1 MAQEYNS
8 MIMFDFPGCHL
19 HFSRSLFCGR
29 ILSLLGSSCR
39 PERWSLSVTLL
50 RFVTIHLCKGMI
62 MFGKRVQEY
71 DYVWY
76 PRLPPVLLQEPLLRQ
91 DQRQP
96 VEDECKQICLDW
108 IWGNRS
114 LSVMFCKKG
123 EKTSETTEWKPSKNL
138 YIFIYSLLLLWKAR
152 GPWLLLDWAPWGSQ
166 SSSWFCPNLMRDI
179 SNNIKQL
186 YRH

>member
-1 MAQEYNS
+1 MVQEYNS

-39 PERWSLSVTLL
+39 PERWSLSITLL

-114 LSVMFCKKG
+114 LSVMFC
-123 EKTSETTEWKPSKNL
+123 TLTFRASLFSNFSSPSYT
-138 YIFIYSLLLLWKAR
+138 YIV
-152 GPWLLLDWAPWGSQ
+152 
-166 SSSWFCPNLMRDI
+166 
-179 SNNIKQL
+179 
-186 YRH
+186 

>member
-1 MAQEYNS
+1 
-8 MIMFDFPGCHL
+8 MFDFPGCHL

-39 PERWSLSVTLL
+39 PERWSLSITLL

-91 DQRQP
+91 DQRH
-96 VEDECKQICLDW
+96 L
-108 IWGNRS
+108 S
-114 LSVMFCKKG
+114 LI
-123 EKTSETTEWKPSKNL
+123 ESETACWRWMQADLLGLNLGQQKSFCYVLYLNIHGQSLLQFFFTFL
-138 YIFIYSLLLLWKAR
+138 YIYCIINGTK
-152 GPWLLLDWAPWGSQ
+152 
-166 SSSWFCPNLMRDI
+166 N
-179 SNNIKQL
+179 
-186 YRH
+186 